1 MDTNTTVQAL
11 CAGLSAAQVAAV
23 RAPLDRPLLLVACPG
38 AGKTRTLVTRMA
50 YLVAAERL
58 PAERALLVTFSRTA
72 VEEAKERLLQL
83 SRTPGM
89 PPALSRALLQCRV
102 RTLHGLGRELLR
114 AASFGE
120 WERVCGRVPVPR
132 RVEAAERLAIIREAM
147 ELCEQQGTNTGAG
160 ANGGRESERSVLE
173 MIAAT
178 AAAANTDDARIANNE
193 FSETVDLTDERGNTE
208 RRRAV
213 LQMSHD
219 IAERKAALVAPVDV
233 STLSP
238 EARARLHLNDIVY
251 AYYERWLQQLNCI
264 DYDDMIAM
272 PRKLLGASAPVRQ
285 RLQRGVAALFV
296 DEFQDTSTAQLRLL
310 QAILRHT
317 GAHLCAAGDDDQ
329 SIYGW
334 RNAQPAF
341 MTEFHTHFPN
351 PHRIFLTCNHRST
364 GQIVRCSDG
373 LIRHNRQ
380 RIRKAMVLPEDAPA
394 DGGEPVR
401 VHRYATAA
409 DEDADLARQLQQL
422 HQQHGARWRD
432 MAVLCRLS
440 KPLEAVRAAL
450 QARDIP
456 LAGAD
461 QAKTVARSAAVD
473 AALRIDDQRRE
484 SAWAAAAASAR
495 PVLALIE
502 LLVNERDVKM
512 MSCACAAF
520 APEMHALTRACIA
533 REAQRAGGEALMQT
547 VRRMIRHPERYFR
560 PPRGVRGVAEEEAAA
575 HGGLSMRLAPNQLS
589 ACKALAQAY
598 EALRAHAREHGARIS
613 LSQLVAAAQDVA
625 RRAPHQ
631 QRHRHGDSEYGGRA
645 LRNLCQNVE
654 REVATAALE
663 QIDEEGV
670 GGGDDAALF
679 RGLMRVAH
687 PPTAP
692 TTAFQNATLA
702 ANLPADDRRHW
713 LLPLS
718 AMLHKLHQVLQD
730 GPAALHRTRRREA
743 VDAVA
748 VSTIHNAKGKQWRY
762 VFVVRLVEG
771 ICPLSVWFGEIE
783 EERRLLYVAMTR
795 AMHRCT
801 LSAAYEEE
809 TGDSTE
815 SNQPSRFLAELKAA
829 HCVLEQRRKGVV
841 ESEERR
847 LAAQAARKPKRL
859 RCQAAAPTS

>member
-1 MDTNTTVQAL
+1 
-11 CAGLSAAQVAAV
+11 
-23 RAPLDRPLLLVACPG
+23 
-38 AGKTRTLVTRMA
+38 
-50 YLVAAERL
+50 
-58 PAERALLVTFSRTA
+58 
-72 VEEAKERLLQL
+72 
-83 SRTPGM
+83 
-89 PPALSRALLQCRV
+89 
-102 RTLHGLGRELLR
+102 
-114 AASFGE
+114 
-120 WERVCGRVPVPR
+120 
-132 RVEAAERLAIIREAM
+132 
-147 ELCEQQGTNTGAG
+147 
-160 ANGGRESERSVLE
+160 
-173 MIAAT
+173 
-178 AAAANTDDARIANNE
+178 
-193 FSETVDLTDERGNTE
+193 
-208 RRRAV
+208 
-213 LQMSHD
+213 
-219 IAERKAALVAPVDV
+219 
-233 STLSP
+233 
-238 EARARLHLNDIVY
+238 
-251 AYYERWLQQLNCI
+251 
-264 DYDDMIAM
+264 
-272 PRKLLGASAPVRQ
+272 
-285 RLQRGVAALFV
+285 
-296 DEFQDTSTAQLRLL
+296 
-310 QAILRHT
+310 
-317 GAHLCAAGDDDQ
+317 
-329 SIYGW
+329 
-334 RNAQPAF
+334 
-341 MTEFHTHFPN
+341 
-351 PHRIFLTCNHRST
+351 
-364 GQIVRCSDG
+364 
-373 LIRHNRQ
+373 
-380 RIRKAMVLPEDAPA
+380 
-394 DGGEPVR
+394 
-401 VHRYATAA
+401 
-409 DEDADLARQLQQL
+409 
-422 HQQHGARWRD
+422 